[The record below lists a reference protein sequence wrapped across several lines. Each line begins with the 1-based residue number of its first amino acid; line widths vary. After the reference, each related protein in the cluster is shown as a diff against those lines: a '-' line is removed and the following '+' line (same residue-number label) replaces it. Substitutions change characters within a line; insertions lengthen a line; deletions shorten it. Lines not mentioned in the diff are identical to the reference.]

1 VGVGFFDRIIKKRST
16 PLERAMDDLAES
28 LSAGDPSRAIAAG
41 REAVKLAEGSFG
53 KRSAELAVPL
63 YGLASA
69 LLSAGELDESASQ
82 LRRALDDLDPE
93 PKTKKAG
100 VSRAQLL
107 EMLASVVLQRGDE
120 PDRVESLLRR
130 WVDASHAETPPDPA
144 RLATA
149 MNQLGLFLGRRD
161 KREEAVSCFERAAAL
176 RRDAFG
182 PEHRTVAEALFN
194 AASFRPKDRD
204 PNALRDELLE
214 VVRLARGDEPET
226 KSLRA
231 SALHN
236 LGAVLEELGR
246 ADEAR
251 DRYVESLT
259 LRESLSGPDDV
270 GLRPT
275 LVRLAQLHHQEGRI
289 VFALPLYERALV
301 MARQELGPEHAIVK
315 AIERWK
321 GELLSGDD

>member
-1 VGVGFFDRIIKKRST
+1 MGFFDRIIGKRST
-16 PLERAMDDLAES
+16 PLERAMEDLAES
-28 LSAGDPSRAIAAG
+28 LSTGVSTRAIAAG
-41 REAVKLAEGSFG
+41 REAVKLVEGSFG

-69 LLSAGELDESASQ
+69 LLSAGELDESAAQ
-82 LRRALDDLDPE
+82 LRRALDDLEPE
-93 PKTKKAG
+93 PTTKTAF
-100 VSRAQLL
+100 VSRARLL
-107 EMLASVVLQRGDE
+107 EMLASVVLKRQDE

-130 WVDASHAETPPDPA
+130 WVDACHAETPPDSA

-161 KREEAVSCFERAAAL
+161 KRKEAVSCFERAAAL
-176 RRDAFG
+176 RREVFG
-182 PEHRTVAEALFN
+182 SEHRTVAEALFN

-204 PNALRDELLE
+204 ANALVDELLDI
-214 VVRLARGDEPET
+214 VRLARGEELET

-246 ADEAR
+246 SDEAR

-259 LRESLSGPDDV
+259 LRESFFGPDDL

-275 LVRLAQLHHQEGRI
+275 LVRLAQLHHREGRNL
-289 VFALPLYERALV
+289 FALPLYERALV
-301 MARQELGPEHAIVK
+301 MARQELGSEHAIVK

-321 GELLSGDD
+321 GELSAGDD